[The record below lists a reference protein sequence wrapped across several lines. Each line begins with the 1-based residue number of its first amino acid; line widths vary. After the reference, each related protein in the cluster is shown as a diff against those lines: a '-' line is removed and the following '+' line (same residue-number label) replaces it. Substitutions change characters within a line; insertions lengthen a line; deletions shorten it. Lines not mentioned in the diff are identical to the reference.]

1 MAKRKGITRRELVTG
16 VAALAA
22 YSQIGEAEAFPP
34 NKFVTLLGGARTPSW
49 LPAGFA
55 GALNFQTQ
63 QAYVVGQGYIPFSP
77 LLTTARTTPELV
89 TDYNG
94 NVTVVGNN
102 TAAISN
108 AGLQIYGATTNVVLW
123 NNDGTNAA
131 WTKTNCTAAL
141 DQPAVTSDQTPNTA
155 TSLTATG
162 ANATCLQSIT
172 LASSARFHT
181 AYVKRMVGS
190 GEIDMTMD
198 GGATWWPVTPY
209 LNSSG
214 YTRLSI
220 PGKTLA
226 NPQVGFRIVTNGDK
240 IAFGLVQNENHN
252 FPSPAIPTTSAAV
265 TRNQDVITGT
275 AALRALISPTT
286 GTIYEAY
293 GTTYAPPAGIWS
305 LSDGT
310 TSNRM
315 DVRSNQTGLAGSFIT
330 VGGVQQSGI
339 NVGSQGSPGS
349 IAAAVMSYTTG
360 SQQLAVNGALATPG
374 TPGSIFAS
382 PTTMHFGQLA
392 GNTNPL
398 QNNLLVFAWSASAL
412 NGAAAQAM
420 SAQAYFSLP
429 ANTIFCWGDS
439 LTAGTEDGTNI
450 TYPNVL
456 STLYAPARLTENMG
470 VGGQP
475 STAIVGRFLAA
486 PFTWNYNSVLWLGRN
501 NTSQG
506 STVQA
511 DIASMV
517 AKLGLSRSLVL
528 AVLNGEGEGSSS
540 GTVYN
545 NITALNAA
553 LSSTYGARYLD
564 VRSMLVAAY
573 NPANP
578 VDVIDHTND
587 IPPFSLRAIDVTG
600 TISTATVNPTDTAFS
615 VSVSGLA
622 ANFILTVGTEYIYV
636 NAVSGTSITSC
647 VRGYA
652 GTTAGTYS
660 SGQTFS
666 GTDNIHLSAA
676 GYALVAQWVAAAAGY

>member
-1 MAKRKGITRRELVTG
+1 MRRSRL
-16 VAALAA
+16 
-22 YSQIGEAEAFPP
+22 I
-34 NKFVTLLGGARTPSW
+34 TLLGGARTPSW

-141 DQPAVTSDQTPNTA
+141 DQPAVTSDQTPNTT

-181 AYVKRMVGS
+181 AYVKRLVGS

-198 GGATWWPVTPY
+198 GGTTWWAVTPY

-252 FPSPAIPTTSAAV
+252 FPSPAIPTTSVAV

-412 NGAAAQAM
+412 GGAAAQAL
-420 SAQAYFSLP
+420 SAQSYFSLP

-470 VGGQP
+470 VGGQT
-475 STAIVGRFLAA
+475 STQIAARFLAA

-501 NTSQG
+501 NSSQG
-506 STVQA
+506 ATVQA

-528 AVLNGEGEGSSS
+528 SVLNGEGEGT
-540 GTVYN
+540 GTGVLT
-545 NITALNAA
+545 NILALNSA
-553 LSSTYGARYLD
+553 LSSTYNSRYAD
-564 VRSMLVAAY
+564 VRSMLATAV
-573 NPANP
+573 NPLDPTNA
-578 VDVIDHTND
+578 VDVIDRANN
-587 IPPFSLRAIDVTG
+587 IPIFTYRAVDVTG
-600 TISTATVNPTDTAFS
+600 TITTAVVAPTDTSFS

-622 ANFILTVGTEYIYV
+622 ANFILAVGSEYIYV
-636 NAVSGTSITSC
+636 NAVSGTNVTSC
-647 VRGYA
+647 IRGYA
-652 GTTAGTYS
+652 GTTAGAYAT
-660 SGQTFS
+660 GQAFA